1 MKHVLYLRSFIFFT
15 NHLIIIKIL
24 CIKKSFAGNCVKLIL
39 RCSYLDKAVICFYVL
54 FYLIES
60 FLPLPKHLKS
70 NPWREKQAVS
80 GNEQGTVICFQ
91 SISEHFEKIFQIKK
105 CYLVTQM
112 VKNLPAVQETRVW
125 SLGQED
131 STGGGTGYPLWYS
144 CLENSMNRG
153 ALQAVVHGVAK
164 SQTWLSN

>member
-24 CIKKSFAGNCVKLIL
+24 CIKKSFTGNCVKLIL
-39 RCSYLDKAVICFYVL
+39 RCSYLDRAVIYGL

-70 NPWREKQAVS
+70 NPWRGKQAVS
-80 GNEQGTVICFQ
+80 GNEQGTIICFQ
-91 SISEHFEKIFQIKK
+91 SISEHFEKIFQIKR

-112 VKNLPAVQETRVW
+112 VKNLPAVQETRV
-125 SLGQED
+125 
-131 STGGGTGYPLWYS
+131 
-144 CLENSMNRG
+144 
-153 ALQAVVHGVAK
+153 
-164 SQTWLSN
+164 

>member
-24 CIKKSFAGNCVKLIL
+24 CIKKSFAGNCVKLIP

-54 FYLIES
+54 FYFIES
-60 FLPLPKHLKS
+60 FLPLPKHFKS
-70 NPWREKQAVS
+70 NPWRGKQAVS
-80 GNEQGTVICFQ
+80 GNEQGPIICFQ
-91 SISEHFEKIFQIKK
+91 SISEHLKKIFQIKR

-125 SLGQED
+125 SLGKED
-131 STGGGTGYPLWYS
+131 SPGGGNGYPLWYS

-153 ALQAVVHGVAK
+153 AWQATTHRVAK
-164 SQTWLSN
+164 SWTRLSD